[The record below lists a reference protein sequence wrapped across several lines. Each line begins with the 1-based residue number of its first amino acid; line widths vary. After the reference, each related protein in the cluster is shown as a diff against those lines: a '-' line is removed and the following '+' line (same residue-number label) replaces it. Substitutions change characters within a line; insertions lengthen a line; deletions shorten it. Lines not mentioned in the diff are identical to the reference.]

1 MLSYYKEYGKH
12 VYDSL
17 DEWLDD
23 YTIMDKKIK
32 QRKLELQYPDRKNDI
47 NSHIKTDSIKK
58 PTEDL
63 VALWDSDVRLNNLYV
78 VKGSMEGTLEVL
90 DEELTEIFYRRWQH
104 KQTWEEIGHAMN
116 IKPKHLEAK
125 RRHIL
130 ELFGRKRGI
139 L

>member
-1 MLSYYKEYGKH
+1 
-12 VYDSL
+12 
-17 DEWLDD
+17 
-23 YTIMDKKIK
+23 MDKKIK

-47 NSHIKTDSIKK
+47 NSHIKTDSVKS
-58 PTEDL
+58 PTEEL
-63 VALWDSDVRLNNLYV
+63 IALWDSDVRLNSLYV
-78 VKGSMEGTLEVL
+78 VKDAMEGTLEVL
-90 DEELTEIFYRRWQH
+90 DEQLTEIFYRRWQH

-130 ELFGRKRGI
+130 ELFGRKRGM

>member
-12 VYDSL
+12 VYDAL

-32 QRKLELQYPDRKNDI
+32 QRKLELQYPDSKNDI
-47 NSHIKTDSIKK
+47 NSHIRTDRVKK
-58 PTEDL
+58 HTEEL
-63 VALWDSDVRLNNLYV
+63 IALWDSDVRLNSLYV
-78 VKGSMEGTLEVL
+78 VKDAMEGTLEVL
-90 DEELTEIFYRRWQH
+90 DGQLTEIFYRRWQH
-104 KQTWEEIGHAMN
+104 KQTWEEIGRAMN
-116 IKPKHLEAK
+116 VKPKHLEAK

>member
-1 MLSYYKEYGKH
+1 MLREYKPY
-12 VYDSL
+12 VYTAL
-17 DEWLDD
+17 DECLDD

-47 NSHIKTDSIKK
+47 NSHIKTDSVKR

-63 VALWDSDVRLNNLYV
+63 IALWDSDVRLNSLYV
-78 VKGSMEGTLEVL
+78 VKDAMEGTLEVL
-90 DEELTEIFYRRWQH
+90 DEQLTEIFYRRWQH

-130 ELFGRKRGI
+130 ELFGRKKGI

>member
-1 MLSYYKEYGKH
+1 MLREYKPY
-12 VYDSL
+12 VYTAL
-17 DEWLDD
+17 EEWLDD

-47 NSHIKTDSIKK
+47 NSHIKTDSVKR

-63 VALWDSDVRLNNLYV
+63 IALWDSDVRLNSLYV
-78 VKGSMEGTLEVL
+78 VKDAMEGTLEVL
-90 DEELTEIFYRRWQH
+90 DEQLTEIFYRRWQY
-104 KQTWEEIGHAMN
+104 KQTWEEIGYAMN